1 MNSPKYKK
9 KTAITMFMVLIF
21 YLLNYKKKY
30 MFLKK
35 IFVTAENH
43 KKKFV

>member
-1 MNSPKYKK
+1 MLMNSPKYKK
-9 KTAITMFMVLIF
+9 RLLMVLIF

-43 KKKFV
+43 KKKFL